1 MGAKRCSEAQ
11 DLLKNHEEFKNWA
24 HPVIGMSLKHAA
36 RAIAPLRSDAWLIR
50 LPGYRRTAY
59 GRSHY
64 NYTLGEMII
73 NSKLDQIWVTRNT
86 DRGWPVVQNKPLF
99 AAWVDIY
106 ILPASGLRLVDLP
119 IRYRETN
126 IRAALIL
133 NFEEQSSVK
142 QIARRSK
149 RPETLNL
156 SAIVQRHT
164 LLFCADL
171 M

>member
-1 MGAKRCSEAQ
+1 MGAKTCSEAQ

-24 HPVIGMSLKHAA
+24 HPVIGMSLNYAA

-59 GRSHY
+59 GRSYY

-86 DRGWPVVQNKPLF
+86 DKGWPVVQNKALF
-99 AAWVDIY
+99 AA
-106 ILPASGLRLVDLP
+106 

-126 IRAALIL
+126 TRVALIL
-133 NFEEQSSVK
+133 NFDEQSSVK